1 MGIRVSVPPKG
12 IYHVYPT
19 LVAVVTAKLGDRM
32 NVMSAAWHT
41 ALSFEPFLY
50 GVAIAPSRFTHHMIE
65 ESGEFTINFLSFQDA
80 HYITL
85 FGRTS
90 GRDIDKFKVYR
101 VEIRE
106 PVKVQAP
113 VLAVAYAAYECK
125 VVQAVTTGDHT
136 FFVGEVLAAHERED
150 GFDEK
155 GLPILKVLDPALYLG
170 RNRYLSIREAV
181 PIKMDLEEARKKIES
196 R

>member
-12 IYHVYPT
+12 IYHAYPT